1 MAAINHGGTFYRLDE
16 SSQSGDCGEA
26 NVMALHLASKQVT
39 IVADAKVLEGFFPK
53 NFNSPATDVWQTSHD
68 PDKPILIKDTKAHNR
83 HISHM
88 PDAVDEDS
96 VKDELIASMK
106 RELELLRKD
115 NKRLESELEEFKKMG
130 KPEADR

>member
-1 MAAINHGGTFYRLDE
+1 MNKKPQWMNRLAEFWLELGGGG
-16 SSQSGDCGEA
+16 S
-26 NVMALHLASKQVT
+26 

-115 NKRLESELEEFKKMG
+115 NKRLESELEEFKKTG